1 MPTRRLLTPL
11 SLLTLATVAAAQ
23 QPGAKPPQ
31 ARPFE
36 RFAGKV
42 AVRWDA
48 RWLYVASD
56 GMPDHEMMTEITAW
70 QQQVPLPQ
78 PYTGD
83 NSWRVPLQ
91 PKPAAQ
97 PKSAKTAFFRGA
109 IAIAINGV
117 PIFNPIKNDGR
128 TDTYLAGELDLF
140 GGHAGRADDYHYHI
154 APVFLN
160 GGDPS
165 IPVAY
170 ALDGYPI
177 YGFTEPDGSPVKP
190 LDALNGH
197 DDPKLGYHYHATRE
211 YPYLNGGFHGEVVE
225 RDGEVDP
232 QPHAHPIREATAPL
246 RGATITSFAKSED
259 GKTYTLVY
267 DLRGK
272 QGSVKYTLLEG
283 GGARFVFTLPDG
295 TVKEETHRGST
306 RRPGE
311 GGGQGGQRG
320 GGQGGGGQ
328 GGQRGGGQRGGQ
340 GEPAPTQP
348 PTTGAPGAAGRQPW
362 LLAHLGELDTDRDG
376 AIAQAEV
383 DAECKRTLE
392 GYDRDQDGMVS
403 TTERNAPGAGR
414 SAMGGFVKQHWSE
427 VDRDGD
433 DVVSAAEIRRTAQS
447 MFDRADRNGDGRVT
461 AAELG
466 EPRSPGG
473 GGGGQRESQGTDGHG
488 QGGGA
493 QEPRSGGQG
502 QGGGQRG
509 GAQAGGGQGGG
520 GQGKAGGKGYAAVQA
535 GFHTDV
541 PAHPFDAILVRP
553 LPTSITLSVVGYAG
567 GEALVE
573 YGPTGGAAQKTKPQ
587 ALVAGE
593 PALFELTGLRPDAA
607 HTYRLRR
614 RAKAGAGA
622 FDAGEERTFRTPR
635 APDAPFRFT
644 VIADSHLDTTMSP
657 PVYVQALA
665 NAKADAPDFH
675 VDLGDTFMTDKR
687 RDFRESAP
695 QYDAQRYYFGLLCDQ
710 APLFMVLGNHD
721 GENGVGGRGA
731 DDIAGWSFTRR
742 TRMFPP
748 PVVDGGMYS
757 GRTAAG
763 SDGAGHYYA
772 FEWGSALVVALDPFW
787 PTTERRRG
795 ASETQ
800 PTDESW
806 SMTLGRA
813 QYDWLA
819 ATLQRSKA
827 PWKFVFIHHL
837 VGGRGKASRGGAEAA
852 PYFEWGGANADGG
865 VGFAQK
871 RPGWP
876 LPIHDVLR
884 QHGVAAVFHGHDHLY
899 VRAERDGVVYQCVP
913 QPGNPRGGTRTADE
927 YGYTSGTVLGSPGHV
942 RVDVSPTTV
951 DVAYVRSAVEGLSP
965 QRADTDRNGA
975 VVHAYQLTRPAAK

>member
-1 MPTRRLLTPL
+1 MRSPRSPATARLFAI
-11 SLLTLATVAAAQ
+11 ATAVATATAAAAQ
-23 QPGAKPPQ
+23 QPGPTPPQ

-140 GGHAGRADDYHYHI
+140 GGHAGRADDYHYHL

-177 YGFTEPDGSPVKP
+177 YGFTEPDGSPAKK
-190 LDALNGH
+190 LDAMNGH
-197 DDPKLGYHYHATRE
+197 EHDKLGYHYHATRA
-211 YPYLNGGFHGEVVE
+211 YPYLNGGFHGEIVE

-232 QPHAHPIREATAPL
+232 QPHAHPIREATTPL
-246 RGATITSFAKSED
+246 RGAVVESFQKAAD

-267 DLRGK
+267 DQRGK
-272 QGSVKYTLLEG
+272 KGSVTYTLLDG
-283 GGARFVFTLPDG
+283 GGAHFVFTLPDG
-295 TVKEETHRGST
+295 TVKEETHRGGT
-306 RRPGE
+306 RRPG
-311 GGGQGGQRG
+311 GGQRG
-320 GGQGGGGQ
+320 GQSPAQ
-328 GGQRGGGQRGGQ
+328 GGGQRGGQ
-340 GEPAPTQP
+340 GGAQRPGQGGGEAPP
-348 PTTGAPGAAGRQPW
+348 PPRGPTTGGDAAPAQPW
-362 LLAHLGELDTDRDG
+362 LAAHLAEIDSDRNDAISQQEL
-376 AIAQAEV
+376 
-383 DAECKRTLE
+383 DAECAATTK
-392 GYDRDQDGMVS
+392 GFDRDADGAVS
-403 TTERNAPGAGR
+403 TAERDAPGAGR
-414 SAMGGFVKQHWSE
+414 SAMGGFVKQHWRE

-433 DVVSAAEIRRTAQS
+433 DVVTADEIQRTAQR
-447 MFDRADRNGDGRVT
+447 MFDRADRDGDGVVT
-461 AAELG
+461 KAEAG
-466 EPRSPGG
+466 ER
-473 GGGGQRESQGTDGHG
+473 
-488 QGGGA
+488 
-493 QEPRSGGQG
+493 GGQG
-502 QGGGQRG
+502 QGQRG
-509 GAQAGGGQGGG
+509 QGQQGQGQGGG
-520 GQGKAGGKGYAAVQA
+520 GQGKAGGKGYAALQS
-535 GFHTDV
+535 GFLTDV
-541 PAHPFDAILVRP
+541 PAHAYNAILVRP
-553 LPTSITLSVVGYAG
+553 TATSVALSVVDHAG
-567 GEALVE
+567 GEAFIE
-573 YGPTGGAAQKTKPQ
+573 YGPVGGKQLATQPQ
-587 ALVAGE
+587 ALAKGE
-593 PALFELTGLRPDAA
+593 AVVFELTGLSPDAA
-607 HTYRLRR
+607 HSYRLRR
-614 RAKAGAGA
+614 RPKAGAGS
-622 FDAGEERTFRTPR
+622 FDAGDERTFRTPR
-635 APDAPFRFT
+635 APSSPFRFT

-687 RDFRESAP
+687 RDFHEAAA
-695 QYDAQRYYFGLLCDQ
+695 QYDAQRWYFGQLCDQ

-731 DDIAGWSFTRR
+731 DDIAGWSYARR
-742 TRMFPP
+742 TRLFPP
-748 PVVDGGMYS
+748 PVAGDGGMYS
-757 GRTAAG
+757 GRTVAG

-772 FEWGSALVVALDPFW
+772 FEWGSALLCVLDPFW
-787 PTTERRRG
+787 PTTARRRG
-795 ASETQ
+795 ASETE

-806 SMTLGRA
+806 TMTLGRA

-819 ATLQRSKA
+819 ATLAKSQA

-852 PYFEWGGANADGG
+852 PFFEWGGANADGSA
-865 VGFAQK
+865 GFAQR

-876 LPIHDVLR
+876 MPIHDVLR

-899 VRAERDGVVYQCVP
+899 VRAEKDGIVYQCVP
-913 QPGNPRGGTRTADE
+913 QPGNPRGGTRTAEE
-927 YGYTSGTVLGSPGHV
+927 YGYTSGTVLGSPGHL
-942 RVDVSPTTV
+942 RVDVSPTSV
-951 DVAYVRSAVEGLSP
+951 DVAYVRAAVDGLSP

-975 VVHAYQLTRPAAK
+975 VVHAYQLTKPATK

>member
-1 MPTRRLLTPL
+1 MRSPRSPATARLFAIAI
-11 SLLTLATVAAAQ
+11 ATAIAVATATGAAAQ
-23 QPGAKPPQ
+23 QPGPKPPQ
-31 ARPFE
+31 AKPFE

-42 AVRWDA
+42 AVGWDA

-56 GMPDHEMMTEITAW
+56 GMPDHEMMTAITAW

-140 GGHAGRADDYHYHI
+140 GGHAGRADDYHYHL

-177 YGFTEPDGSPVKP
+177 YGFTEPDGSPVKQ
-190 LDALNGH
+190 LDARNGH
-197 DDPKLGYHYHATRE
+197 DDPELGYHYHATRE

-232 QPHAHPIREATAPL
+232 QPHAHPIREATTPL
-246 RGATITSFAKSED
+246 RGATVTSFAKSED

-272 QGSVKYTLLEG
+272 QGSVKYTLLDG

-295 TVKEETHRGST
+295 TVKAGTYRGST

-311 GGGQGGQRG
+311 G
-320 GGQGGGGQ
+320 QGGGA
-328 GGQRGGGQRGGQ
+328 GGGERGGGQRGNQGRGQ
-340 GEPAPTQP
+340 GGEPPPPP
-348 PTTGAPGAAGRQPW
+348 PTSGPQAATARQPW
-362 LLAHLGELDTDRDG
+362 LLAHLGEIDTDGDG
-376 AIAQAEV
+376 TIAQAEL
-383 DAECKRTLE
+383 DAECKRTLA
-392 GYDRDQDGMVS
+392 GYDRDQDGAVS
-403 TTERNAPGAGR
+403 ESERDAPGAGR

-433 DVVSAAEIRRTAQS
+433 GVVAGAEIRRTAQS
-447 MFDRADRNGDGRVT
+447 MFDRADRDDDGLVT
-461 AAELG
+461 TAELS
-466 EPRSPGG
+466 EPRP
-473 GGGGQRESQGTDGHG
+473 QG
-488 QGGGA
+488 
-493 QEPRSGGQG
+493 
-502 QGGGQRG
+502 
-509 GAQAGGGQGGG
+509 GGGQGGG
-520 GQGKAGGKGYAAVQA
+520 GKGYAALQS
-535 GFHTDV
+535 GFLTEV

-553 LPTSITLSVVGYAG
+553 LPTSIALSVVDYGG

-573 YGPTGGAAQKTKPQ
+573 YGPVGEAMQPTRPQ
-587 ALVAGE
+587 ALRAGE
-593 PALFELTGLRPDAA
+593 PTLFELTGLRPDAA

-614 RAKAGAGA
+614 RAVVGKGA
-622 FDAGEERTFRTPR
+622 FDGGDERTFRTPR
-635 APDAPFRFT
+635 APGAPFRFT

-665 NAKADAPDFH
+665 NAKADVPDFH

-695 QYDAQRYYFGLLCDQ
+695 QYDAQRWYLGLLCDQ

-731 DDIAGWSFTRR
+731 DDIAGWSFARR

-772 FEWGSALVVALDPFW
+772 FAWGSALVVALDPFW

-819 ATLQRSKA
+819 ATLQRAKA

-852 PYFEWGGANADGG
+852 PFFEWGGANADGSA
-865 VGFAQK
+865 GFAQR

-899 VRAERDGVVYQCVP
+899 VRAERDGIVYQCVP
-913 QPGNPRGGTRTADE
+913 QPGNPRGGTRTAEE
-927 YGYTSGTVLGSPGHV
+927 YGYTSGTVLGSPGHL

-965 QRADTDRNGA
+965 QRAATDRNGA
-975 VVHAYQLTRPAAK
+975 VVHAYQLTKPAAK